1 MSAKPVFSKLVFDI
15 DLLND
20 ANYKDYFSL
29 FELITKKSISKNLL
43 DRYWKKVD
51 SLSPNSLSKYL
62 FDESIIRLL
71 KKNLKTKTG
80 VNFSNE
86 DILDSIYQIITISLE
101 IAKPKLNA
109 EPFWWQEFF
118 EEKFTG

>member
-109 EPFWWQEFF
+109 EPFWW
-118 EEKFTG
+118 